1 MKVGFIG
8 LGKMGNRMVTKLL
21 SEGHEVVVWN
31 RTEEK
36 VSSIKDQVSS
46 HSYKDNLKTAES
58 IQDLVGQLEKPRVIW
73 LMVPA
78 GDATKEVLAEVGK
91 FVEEGDIVVDG
102 GNSKFSDT
110 EEEYKK
116 FEDKNVRFLGI
127 GVSGGLIA
135 ATEGYPMMAGGDKSA
150 FDHIKPI
157 LDSLAKPRGGYE
169 YFGEGGAGHFV
180 KMVHNA
186 IEYGYMQSIGEGFGV
201 LKNASYKLDLEKV
214 AKLYQKGTLISGFMM
229 ERTVEALEK
238 DPKMEQVAG
247 VIGTASGETVWTVDF
262 AKENDLPIE
271 IIERSLEIRRE
282 SETDEKI
289 QKSFA
294 ARLVGSLRIVFG
306 GHPVRQAQGKPV
318 KNKD

>member
-1 MKVGFIG
+1 MRIGFIG
-8 LGKMGNRMVTKLL
+8 LGKMGGRMAAKLL
-21 SEGHEVVVWN
+21 SEGHEIVAWN

-36 VSSIKDQVSS
+36 IADLKSQISNE
-46 HSYKDNLKTAES
+46 DNLKAAKS
-58 IQDLVGQLEKPRVIW
+58 IEDLVNQLEKPRVVW
-73 LMVPA
+73 SMLPA
-78 GDATKEVLAEVGK
+78 GEATKDVLAEVRK
-91 FVEEGDIVVDG
+91 YVEPDDIVVDG

-110 EEEYKK
+110 EEEAKEFK
-116 FEDKNVRFLGI
+116 AKNVRFLGI

-150 FDHIKPI
+150 FEYIKPI
-157 LDSLAKPRGGYE
+157 LDSLAKPHGGYE

-201 LKNASYKLDLEKV
+201 LEKSPYGLNLEKV
-214 AKLYQKGTLISGFMM
+214 ANLYSKGTLLSGFMID
-229 ERTVEALEK
+229 RTADVLAK

-247 VIGTASGETVWTVDF
+247 VIGMASGETVWTVDY
-262 AKENDLPIE
+262 AHKKDLPIE

-282 SETDEKI
+282 SETDEKT

-294 ARLVGSLRIVFG
+294 ARMVGSLRIAFG
-306 GHPVRQAQGKPV
+306 GHPVK
-318 KNKD
+318 KK